1 MKLALS
7 APRSKARI
15 GLTPLIDVVFILLLF
30 FMLTS
35 TFVERTA
42 VDVSTPS
49 TAPSAA
55 DPADILRIRLDTAGA
70 YLNGAPVP
78 VETLAAALA
87 EQPRETDGVIIE
99 VVPGVPLD
107 DTVAVMDIAR
117 AADLGPLSLIRG
129 RAGE

>member
-55 DPADILRIRLDTAGA
+55 DPTDILRIRLDGAG
-70 YLNGAPVP
+70 LQVNGAPVP
-78 VETLAAALA
+78 VEALAEVLA

>member
-49 TAPSAA
+49 AAPSAA
-55 DPADILRIRLDTAGA
+55 DPADILRIRLDGAG
-70 YLNGAPVP
+70 LQVNGAPVP
-78 VETLAAALA
+78 VESLAATLA
-87 EQPRETDGVIIE
+87 EQPRDTGGVIIE